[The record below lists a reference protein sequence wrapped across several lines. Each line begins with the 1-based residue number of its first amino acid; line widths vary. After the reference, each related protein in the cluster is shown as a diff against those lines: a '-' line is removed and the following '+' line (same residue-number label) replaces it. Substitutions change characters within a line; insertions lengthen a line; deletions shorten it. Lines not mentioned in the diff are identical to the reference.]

1 MTQISKTS
9 YKNLYAIGGTTIQSG
24 VINANSGLD
33 LQTAF
38 EDMTDSFLSIQD
50 NFIDDDTMSTAS
62 ATTAP
67 SSESVKAY
75 VDSLTLVKR
84 ARVQI
89 TGGSSTRSIG
99 TSPQTIL
106 AAPGSGF
113 WYNIISVSIT
123 YDYGSAVYDFG
134 SSSDIQCKFSGVS
147 TSAWNLDYAIMNQ
160 ASNFN
165 YRLTATGA
173 DGFNCP
179 ENTAFVLTTANGAN
193 ATTGDGDVQVIVV
206 YTLEAINS

>member
-1 MTQISKTS
+1 
-9 YKNLYAIGGTTIQSG
+9 
-24 VINANSGLD
+24 
-33 LQTAF
+33 
-38 EDMTDSFLSIQD
+38 
-50 NFIDDDTMSTAS
+50 MSTAS

-113 WYNIISVSIT
+113 WYNIISVAIA
-123 YDYGSAVYDFG
+123 YDYGAAAYDFAA
-134 SSSDIQCKFSGVS
+134 SSDIICKFSGGS
-147 TSAWNLDYAIMNQ
+147 GGAWVLDYSIMNQ

-165 YRLTATGA
+165 YRLSAVGT

-179 ENTAFVLTTANGAN
+179 ENTAFVVTTADGGN
-193 ATTGDGDVQVIVV
+193 ATTGDGDIQVIVV
-206 YTLEAINS
+206 YTREAINS